1 MPNDY
6 TKELPCFSGNNSISI
21 EGYLDVF
28 WWYMESQGA
37 EDEDVFM
44 HSLGAALDGDAKLWF
59 NHFEPRTITGY
70 DMFTDLLKKK
80 WGKNIDK
87 SIEEQ
92 SGDDCVDEN
101 QFEED
106 RQDNDDELTN
116 DCPYQIDFFSFEP
129 TVNVPLIELLS
140 GPSIREN
147 VIELLKNSHDDA
159 PISDY
164 DLNINLE
171 EFIVSS
177 SP

>member
-44 HSLGAALDGDAKLWF
+44 HALGAALYGDAKLWF
-59 NHFEPRTITGY
+59 NHLEKGFITGY
-70 DMFTDLLKKK
+70 NMFTDLLKKK

-92 SGDDCVDEN
+92 LGDDCVNEN
-101 QFEED
+101 QYEED
-106 RQDNDDELTN
+106 HQENDDELTN
-116 DCPYQIDFFSFEP
+116 DCPYQNDCSD
-129 TVNVPLIELLS
+129 ELS
-140 GPSIREN
+140 DPSIREN
-147 VIELLKNSHDDA
+147 VIELLKNSHDDE

-164 DLNINLE
+164 DMNINLE

-177 SP
+177 